1 MPRNQQGNMRQ
12 DQKGHG
18 KIVLAAIGANPYTGN
33 NLMEK
38 THETQNSDR
47 YVDMAWIKVLSSP
60 RSYRTTDNMTE
71 ITAFVLPATYLVGLC
86 VWCHAPLPP

>member
-1 MPRNQQGNMRQ
+1 MRQ

-18 KIVLAAIGANPYTGN
+18 KIVQAALGAHPYTGD
-33 NLMEK
+33 NLREK

-60 RSYRTTDNMTE
+60 RSYPTTDNMTE
-71 ITAFVLPATYLVGLC
+71 ITALVLLAAY
-86 VWCHAPLPP
+86 W